1 MLRGIRER
9 NAAFGETYVAAR
21 ASVGGLRIVLDG
33 SVLGPKEMGT
43 QVSMLALIK
52 ALSERPEIASIGVTL
67 PLSDPPPYAAEVL
80 RHPKVDARYKP
91 DNDLS
96 IFGEVDVI
104 HRPFHSNVDESWRR
118 TASRIVM
125 TLNDLIAYQIPIY
138 HETQDE
144 WFKYREGIR
153 QAVSDVDGLIV
164 ISDDVRQQ
172 VSVERMRI
180 EDARL
185 FVAPLGVGHLTG
197 NEPAFPPDELLQRG
211 FDESPFLVVLGAN
224 YAHKNRGRAIEVLQA
239 LRQMGT
245 RSRSCSL
252 APMCPTGRRE
262 WKRTLHGSRINP
274 CTSFQT
280 CHPRNGTGSCAMPL
294 WCSTQPRPKGSDLC
308 PTRQRPSERR
318 PSSCHSA
325 HLESDFLTSP
335 RPHATGASKSS
346 PRLRM
351 PCFATPPWPGNK

>member
-1 MLRGIRER
+1 MRRGIRER

-125 TLNDLIAYQIPIY
+125 TLNDLIAFQIPIY

-224 YAHKNRGRAIEVLQA
+224 SAHKNRGRAIEVLQA
-239 LRQMGT
+239 LRQMGHPLSLVLAGAHVPYGS
-245 RSRSCSL
+245 SRMEEDAAWQPDQPVYVIPDVSSEERNWL
-252 APMCPTGRRE
+252 LRHASVVLYPTSAEGFGFVPHE
-262 WKRTLHGSRINP
+262 AAA
-274 CTSFQT
+274 F
-280 CHPRNGTGSCAMPL
+280 GTPSVFVPFGPL
-294 WCSTQPRPKGSDLC
+294 GERFPDL
-308 PTRQRPSERR
+308 PA
-318 PSSCHSA
+318 A
-325 HLESDFLTSP
+325 HT
-335 RPHATGASKSS
+335 TGASKSS